1 MSFLLRAVYYY
12 CVKNS
17 VFVPWYVPDR
27 FAWRFSRRCILLQ
40 MYMENTD
47 WIRNRVPMAQELR
60 SRREELKRFI
70 KYVTTMTLNDKTRTF
85 H

>member
-1 MSFLLRAVYYY
+1 
-12 CVKNS
+12 
-17 VFVPWYVPDR
+17 
-27 FAWRFSRRCILLQ
+27 

-70 KYVTTMTLNDKTRTF
+70 KYVTTMTLNDETRTF